1 MLHIHKLG
9 AGIGDRGKEYS
20 EADMQCDIDENL
32 NTANS
37 YLFAAGPPGANTI
50 SLPYF
55 ASKMLRPSAGRY
67 WRALKHLH
75 ASQLFYL
82 LRHRVLGRN
91 DIDRWPEAHV
101 AIRAGNRLPKMPEWQ
116 PGLARQI
123 IRAGDI
129 RFDERATRDSENI
142 PWYAKEIA
150 RRQMFHANYCDFLNV
165 DLSAAEESELLHRAI
180 EIALSW
186 CDQSPT
192 GREVGWHPFLLSLR
206 IVNWLKFL
214 VQNANRAVEA
224 GYETQIKE
232 ILISLR
238 IQVLSLE
245 SRLERELLANH
256 LLKNAK
262 ALVFAGTLLE
272 APESV
277 RWRGLGQ
284 RLLRE
289 QIAEQILSDGGHIE
303 RSPMYH
309 AWVLDDML
317 DIRNLFASCPP
328 DAPECASELSNCIER
343 MTRYLGQIIHPDGE
357 IPLLNDS
364 QLGVTRPTAQILE
377 QAGAYEVKTG
387 PRGTEVQIF
396 KDTGYAVI
404 RDLSSQSFL
413 IFDCGPLGPDYQP
426 GHGHSDVLSYELTLH
441 GQRVIVDTGVSSYQP
456 SPERHYERSTAA
468 HNTIRVDGS
477 EQAEIWGNFRVGRRP
492 SVSRI
497 RHGQFTNVR
506 FLQGA
511 HFGYRHLGIV
521 HSRAIVHLGLNSWVF
536 VDRVSGKGNH
546 KVESFIHFYP
556 TIGVRPVMDS
566 ETFSP
571 DVTVPRWSLEFDGLR
586 YVLMTFGDGTLTQAE
601 AWYSP
606 GFAIR
611 LSQSV
616 IHWTREGELP
626 ATILYAVVP
635 EGTPPIA
642 VSRVADP
649 AGIEINHLFIPM
661 R

>member
-1 MLHIHKLG
+1 MT
-9 AGIGDRGKEYS
+9 
-20 EADMQCDIDENL
+20 CDIDENL

-37 YLFAAGPPGANTI
+37 YLFAAEPPATNTI
-50 SLPYF
+50 SMPYF
-55 ASKMLRPSAGRY
+55 ASRMVPPSAGRY
-67 WRALKHLH
+67 WRTLRHLR
-75 ASQLFYL
+75 ASQIFYL
-82 LRHRVLGRN
+82 VRHRVLGGN
-91 DIDRWPEAHV
+91 DIGHWPEAHV
-101 AIRAGNRLPKMPEWQ
+101 AIRAYDRLPKIREWQ

-123 IRAGDI
+123 IRTGDV
-129 RFDERATRDSENI
+129 RFDERVPRESENI

-165 DLSAAEESELLHRAI
+165 DLSAPEESELLHRAI
-180 EIALSW
+180 RITLSW
-186 CDQSPT
+186 CDQNPT
-192 GREVGWHPFLLSLR
+192 GTEVGWHPFLLSLR

-214 VQNANRAVEA
+214 VRNADHAEKT
-224 GYETQIKE
+224 GYGAQIDQ
-232 ILISLR
+232 ILVKLR

-272 APESV
+272 APERD
-277 RWRGLGQ
+277 RWRVVGEKL
-284 RLLRE
+284 LLR
-289 QIAEQILSDGGHIE
+289 QIAEQILPDGGHIE

-309 AWVLDDML
+309 AWILDHML
-317 DIRNLFASCPP
+317 DIRNLFDSCPS
-328 DAPECASELSNCIER
+328 DVPECAAEVSNCIER
-343 MTRYLGQIIHPDGE
+343 MARYLGQITHPDGE

-377 QAGAYEVKTG
+377 DAGAYEVKTCEH
-387 PRGTEVQIF
+387 GTEVQIF
-396 KDTGYAVI
+396 RDTGYAVI

-413 IFDCGPLGPDYQP
+413 IFDCGRLGPDYQP

-441 GQRVIVDTGVSSYQP
+441 RQRVIVDTGVSSYEP
-456 SPERHYERSTAA
+456 SPERYYERSTAA

-497 RHGQFTNVR
+497 RHGQFPNAQFV
-506 FLQGA
+506 QGA
-511 HFGYRHLGIV
+511 HFGYRHLGVV

-536 VDRVSGKGNH
+536 VDRVSGKGSH
-546 KVESFIHFYP
+546 KLESFIHFYP
-556 TIGVRPVMDS
+556 TIGVRPIMDS

-571 DVTVPRWSLEFDGLR
+571 DVTVPRWSLEFGGLR

-642 VSRVADP
+642 VSRVVDP